1 MKLCSFLA
9 VLSLFVMSAF
19 AADVSGKWKAEMPG
33 RGGQTQEITFEFKVE
48 GGNITS
54 CTMGNARGTQPLTD
68 CKLSGDEISF
78 TRTMS
83 RGDQSM
89 KFMYKGKVSG
99 DEIKFNMQMEGGKG
113 QARDFTAKKVS

>member
-19 AADVSGKWKAEMPG
+19 AADVNGKWKAEMPG
-33 RGGQTQEITFEFKVE
+33 RGGQTQEMTFEFKVE
-48 GGNITS
+48 GGSITS
-54 CTMGNARGTQPLTD
+54 CTITNARGTQPLAD

-78 TRTMS
+78 TRTQS